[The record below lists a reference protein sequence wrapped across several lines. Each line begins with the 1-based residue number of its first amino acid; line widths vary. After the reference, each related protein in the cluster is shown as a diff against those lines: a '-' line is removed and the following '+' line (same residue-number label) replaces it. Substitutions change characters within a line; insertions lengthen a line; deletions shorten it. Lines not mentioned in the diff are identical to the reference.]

1 MTLAESTLLVR
12 SHAANC
18 RADYGCARESLK
30 LCFDA
35 GFSILDTQAGEFLE
49 VGDLAYRGDIR
60 AQAEVCR
67 EVLRRGHPEF
77 IAEADPV
84 VVLCVPLSE
93 TISCDCVAIAPFAV
107 RGTDELALARSAAA
121 LGFDSQQSVGW
132 AARQTVW
139 PHARLLHLADLVAT
153 RRGIELRMRRT
164 EREVDTL
171 SDNLANAHEELNL
184 LYGLTQKLKIS
195 ASIEELGQKA
205 LEWLAEAISA
215 EGFVLELLPPPKRD
229 GDLGP
234 TVREPI
240 FLEFGH
246 CPVDRDQFSRLIA
259 GLDFGPQA
267 HPLVVNAEGQ
277 TFQQWPL
284 EKIRQAVIVPL
295 TQGDNLFGWLAAIN
309 HDEQAEFGSSEASLL
324 ASVAAILGTH
334 AGNIELYRLQAEFL
348 ASVVRAMSSSI
359 DAKDPY
365 TCGHSDRVARLAVLL
380 ARRLG
385 CSDKDLETIYLSGLL
400 HDIGKIG
407 IDDHV
412 LRKAGKLT
420 QAEYEHIKMHAEIGY
435 RILKDLKQLDQVLPV
450 VRHHHESWDGSGYPF
465 GLAGE
470 EIPFFA
476 RIVAVADACDAMSSD
491 RPYRKG
497 MDDERLDTILREGAG
512 SQWDPRIV
520 EAFFAAREEIRAIG
534 RPQND
539 QPIAE
544 LTAIN

>member
-12 SHAANC
+12 SHAVNY
-18 RADYGCARESLK
+18 RSDYGGARESLK

-49 VGDLAYRGDIR
+49 VGDLAFRGDAR
-60 AQAEVCR
+60 TQAEVCR

-84 VVLCVPLSE
+84 AVLCVPLCE
-93 TISCDCVAIAPFAV
+93 TGISRCVAIAPFAV
-107 RGTDELALARSAAA
+107 RGTDESTLVRSATA
-121 LGFDSQQSVGW
+121 LGFDPQQSAQW

-139 PHARLLHLADLVAT
+139 PHARLLHLAELVAA
-153 RRGIELRMRRT
+153 RRGVELRMRQTQT
-164 EREVDTL
+164 ELDDL
-171 SDNLANAHEELNL
+171 SGNLANAQEELSL

-205 LEWLAEAISA
+205 LEWLAEAIPA

-229 GDLGP
+229 GDVAA
-234 TVREPI
+234 TAREPI

-246 CPVDRDQFSRLIA
+246 CPVDRDQFARLIA
-259 GLDFGPQA
+259 GLDFGPHA
-267 HPLVVNAEGQ
+267 HPVFVNPDGQ
-277 TFQQWPL
+277 TFHEWPL
-284 EKIRQAVIVPL
+284 EKVRQAVVVPL
-295 TQGDNLFGWLAAIN
+295 TQGDNLFGWLAAVN
-309 HDEQAEFGSSEASLL
+309 HDEEHKFGSSEASLL

-348 ASVVRAMSSSI
+348 AGVVRAMSSSI

-365 TCGHSDRVARLAVLL
+365 TCGHSDRVARIAVLL
-380 ARRLG
+380 ARELG

-497 MDDERLDTILREGAG
+497 MGDERLDTILREGAG
-512 SQWDPRIV
+512 SQWDPRVV
-520 EAFFAAREEIRAIG
+520 EAFFAAREEIKAVGRA
-534 RPQND
+534 QNE
-539 QPIAE
+539 QPVAE
-544 LTAIN
+544 LAIS

>member
-1 MTLAESTLLVR
+1 MTLAESLLVR
-12 SHAANC
+12 SRAANH
-18 RADYGCARESLK
+18 RADYTGARESLK
-30 LCFDA
+30 LCFNVE
-35 GFSILDTQAGEFLE
+35 FSILDTQAAEFLE
-49 VGDLAYRGDIR
+49 VGDLAYRADIR
-60 AQAEVCR
+60 VQAEVCR

-84 VVLCVPLSE
+84 AVLCVPL
-93 TISCDCVAIAPFAV
+93 CDTEVSPCVAIAPFAV
-107 RGTDELALARSAAA
+107 RGTDELTVARSAAV
-121 LGFDSQQSVGW
+121 LGFDSEQSARW

-139 PHARLLHLADLVAT
+139 PHARLLHVADLVAT
-153 RRGIELRMRRT
+153 RRSTEQRMRET
-164 EREVDTL
+164 QCELDEL
-171 SDNLANAHEELNL
+171 STNLANAQEELSL

-205 LEWLAEAISA
+205 LEWLAEAVSA

-229 GDLGP
+229 GDVGP
-234 TVREPI
+234 AVREPT

-259 GLDFGPQA
+259 GLDFGPRAQ
-267 HPLVVNAEGQ
+267 PLFVNADGQ
-277 TFQQWPL
+277 TFAQWPTD
-284 EKIRQAVIVPL
+284 KVRQAVIVPL

-309 HDEQAEFGSSEASLL
+309 HGEQREFGSSEASLL
-324 ASVAAILGTH
+324 ACVAAILGTH

-348 ASVVRAMSSSI
+348 AGVVRAMSSSI

-365 TCGHSDRVARLAVLL
+365 TCGHSDRVARVAVLL
-380 ARRLG
+380 ARKLG
-385 CSDKDLETIYLSGLL
+385 CSGKELETIYLSGLL

-435 RILKDLKQLDQVLPV
+435 RILKDLKQLDQILPV
-450 VRHHHESWDGSGYPF
+450 VRHHHEAWDGSGYPF

-476 RIVAVADACDAMSSD
+476 RIVAVADACDAMTSD

-497 MDDERLDTILREGAG
+497 MGDDRLDAILREGAG
-512 SQWDPRIV
+512 LQWDPRVI
-520 EAFFAAREEIRAIG
+520 EAFFAARDEIRVVG
-534 RPQND
+534 RAQNE
-539 QPIAE
+539 QPVAE
-544 LTAIN
+544 LTAIS

>member
-1 MTLAESTLLVR
+1 MTLVESALLVR
-12 SHAANC
+12 SHEANH
-18 RADYGCARESLK
+18 RADYTGLRESLK
-30 LCFDA
+30 LCFDVE
-35 GFSILDTQAGEFLE
+35 FSILDTQAGEFLE
-49 VGDLAYRGDIR
+49 VGDVQYRGDAR
-60 AQAEVCR
+60 TQADVCR

-77 IAEADPV
+77 IAEADSV
-84 VVLCVPLSE
+84 AVLCVPLCE
-93 TISCDCVAIAPFAV
+93 TELSQCVAIAPFAV
-107 RGTDELALARSAAA
+107 RGADKLTLARSAAA
-121 LGFDSQQSVGW
+121 LGFDHQQSVEW
-132 AARQTVW
+132 AARQAVL
-139 PHARLLHLADLVAT
+139 PHSRLLHLAGLVAAH
-153 RRGIELRMRRT
+153 RGIELRIRQT
-164 EREVDTL
+164 QSQLDDI
-171 SDNLANAHEELNL
+171 SGDLANAHEELHL

-205 LEWLAEAISA
+205 LEWLAEAIPA
-215 EGFVLELLPPPKRD
+215 EGFVLELLPPPKRGND
-229 GDLGP
+229 IGP
-234 TVREPI
+234 PARQPT
-240 FLEFGH
+240 FLQFGH

-259 GLDFGPQA
+259 GLDFGPRA
-267 HPLVVNAEGQ
+267 HPVFVNADGQ
-277 TFQQWPL
+277 AFQQWPL
-284 EKIRQAVIVPL
+284 EKVRQLVIVPL
-295 TQGDNLFGWLAAIN
+295 TQGDNLFGWLAAII
-309 HDEQAEFGSSEASLL
+309 HDEQRQLGSSEASLL

-348 ASVVRAMSSSI
+348 AGVVRAMSSSI

-365 TCGHSDRVARLAVLL
+365 TCGHSDRVASIAVLL
-380 ARRLG
+380 AKKLG
-385 CSDKDLETIYLSGLL
+385 CSDKDLQTIYLSGLL

-497 MDDERLDTILREGAG
+497 MDDERIDAILHEGAG
-512 SQWDPRIV
+512 SQWDPRVV
-520 EAFFAAREEIRAIG
+520 EAFFAAREEIRGIG
-534 RPQND
+534 RAQNE
-539 QPIAE
+539 PPVAE
-544 LTAIN
+544 LMAIS

>member
-1 MTLAESTLLVR
+1 MTLAEPFTLAAG
-12 SHAANC
+12 SHTAANHHTE
-18 RADYGCARESLK
+18 YSGPRESLK
-30 LCFDA
+30 LCFDV
-35 GFSILDTQAGEFLE
+35 GFSVLDTQTGEFLE
-49 VGDLAYRGDIR
+49 EGDLAYRGDAE

-67 EVLRRGHPEF
+67 EVIRRGHPQL

-84 VVLCVPLSE
+84 VLLCVPLSE
-93 TISCDCVAIAPFAV
+93 AKSGRCVAIAPFAV
-107 RGTDELALARSAAA
+107 RSTDEQTLARAAAA
-121 LGFDSQQSVGW
+121 LGFDPQQSGDW

-139 PHARLLHLADLVAT
+139 PQTRLLHLADLVAT
-153 RRGIELRMRRT
+153 RRSIDLRTRQT
-164 EREVDTL
+164 ERELDHV
-171 SDNLANAHEELNL
+171 SANLADAYEELSL
-184 LYGLTQKLKIS
+184 LHGLTQKLKIS

-215 EGFVLELLPPPKRD
+215 QGFVLQLLPPKRE
-229 GDLGP
+229 GES
-234 TVREPI
+234 VRREPV
-240 FLEFGH
+240 FLRFGQ

-267 HPLVVNAEGQ
+267 HPLVVNADGQ
-277 TFQQWPL
+277 SFEQWQ
-284 EKIRQAVIVPL
+284 ETQVRQAVIVPL
-295 TQGDNLFGWLAAIN
+295 TEGDNLFGWLAAIN
-309 HDEQAEFGSSEASLL
+309 HDAEGQFGSSEASLL

-334 AGNIELYRLQAEFL
+334 AGNIELYRMQAEFL
-348 ASVVRAMSSSI
+348 AGVVGAMSSSI

-365 TCGHSDRVARLAVLL
+365 TCGHSDRVARIAVLL
-380 ARRLG
+380 ARNLG
-385 CSDKDLETIYLSGLL
+385 CSDKDQETIYLSGLL

-420 QAEYEHIKMHAEIGY
+420 QAEYEHIKMHAEIGF

-470 EIPFFA
+470 EIPLFA
-476 RIVAVADACDAMSSD
+476 RIVAVADAYDAMSSD

-497 MDDERLDTILREGAG
+497 MEDERLDMILREGAG
-512 SQWDPRIV
+512 SQWDPRVV
-520 EAFFAAREEIRAIG
+520 EAFFASRDEIRAIG
-534 RPQND
+534 RGQSD

-544 LTAIN
+544 LTAMT